1 MRADQIA
8 LNTGS
13 PLRGAGP
20 WLRRA
25 TVAGS
30 LFFLVKGLAWL
41 AAGYW
46 LLAN

>member
-13 PLRGAGP
+13 PPRGP

-46 LLAN
+46 PLAN

>member
-13 PLRGAGP
+13 PHRGAGL
-20 WLRRA
+20 WMRRA

-41 AAGYW
+41 VAGYW
-46 LLAN
+46 LLAS